1 MDTRKVQITGKS
13 TYIVTL
19 PKKWAT
25 MAQLES
31 GSPVS
36 MLYNEDGSLLIM
48 PPAIKISKDI
58 RKIKADKNVEQL
70 KRDIIGLY
78 IVGKYNTI
86 EIQGPNIS
94 KEIRNGV
101 KDLCKHLVGFEI
113 VENMKSGIVIQNY
126 LDTDEFTIQ
135 KGLKRMSSLV
145 YLMLD
150 ELIMAFDGND
160 PSICKDIINR
170 DDDIDRMFL
179 LVSKQYVERLNFQRL
194 SKNDNLSM
202 IQAFYHRLAAGSVER
217 IGDHISKIALHVE
230 YTEMSDDA
238 RASMSEICHELQTIF
253 MDAMESLRESNNSL
267 ANDVLTK
274 AEEFN
279 SKLVIAGQLSTDGSL
294 EIIIDSF
301 SRIRDYASN
310 IAEHAID
317 LSQL

>member
-36 MLYNEDGSLLIM
+36 MFYNEDGSLLIM
-48 PPAIKISKDI
+48 PPAIKISKNT
-58 RKIKADKNVEQL
+58 RKMKADKSTEQL

-78 IVGKYNTI
+78 IVGNYSTI
-86 EIQGPNIS
+86 EIQGPIA
-94 KEIRNGV
+94 KEIRTGI

-113 VENMKSGIVIQNY
+113 VENMESGIVIRNY

-150 ELIMAFDGND
+150 ELIMAFDDND
-160 PSICKDIINR
+160 PSICADIINR

-179 LVSKQYVERLNFQRL
+179 LVSKQYVERLNLQKV

-230 YTEMSDDA
+230 YTKMSDDT
-238 RASMSEICHELQTIF
+238 RTSMSEICHDLQKIF
-253 MDAMESLRESNNSL
+253 MDSMESLRESDNTL
-267 ANDVLTK
+267 ANDVLK
-274 AEEFN
+274 RAEELN